1 MASGSR
7 IWKTM
12 HVTAW
17 INFISTTYQR
27 SHPISINAGNTS
39 QLGPVCSILH
49 YPQGSYVTLH
59 STVLS
64 SAPAARVSLELSF
77 TWTVNHP
84 ICGDMR
90 GNVAQVF
97 YKERISVRVLFDV
110 SSCSLHPQAY
120 DGGGF
125 YANKEVGKNLIAKIS
140 TGQGYGWTV
149 ALIHNLR
156 RMARHTRQRY
166 VFQKVINVDPHHSRV
181 RCSTGNPD
189 QVDMKTL
196 LGGTG
201 YVVIEAAAEQAM
213 DPGRCLMPSGSD
225 SSGSAKP
232 MASQWV
238 FPARLPLISCKSL
251 VTSPTA
257 TTTIISS
264 FNPMEV
270 NSGHRS
276 HPSLTPSLDSWRNDL

>member
-1 MASGSR
+1 MQRLDGVTSGCGWAR
-7 IWKTM
+7 I
-12 HVTAW
+12 V
-17 INFISTTYQR
+17 
-27 SHPISINAGNTS
+27 
-39 QLGPVCSILH
+39 
-49 YPQGSYVTLH
+49 
-59 STVLS
+59 
-64 SAPAARVSLELSF
+64 
-77 TWTVNHP
+77 
-84 ICGDMR
+84 
-90 GNVAQVF
+90 
-97 YKERISVRVLFDV
+97 
-110 SSCSLHPQAY
+110 
-120 DGGGF
+120 
-125 YANKEVGKNLIAKIS
+125 EVGEHSLS
-140 TGQGYGWTV
+140 
-149 ALIHNLR
+149 
-156 RMARHTRQRY
+156 
-166 VFQKVINVDPHHSRV
+166 DPV
-181 RCSTGNPD
+181 KYTGNPD

-201 YVVIEAAAEQAM
+201 YVVIEAAVDVSINPLEKSALMVAEQAM